1 MNLFLTYLII
11 GFLASNP
18 TVEKKISQTIS
29 GTITT
34 SGSYCG
40 GAAPS
45 EEMLQ
50 SVQVTRPMSGFMIYI
65 KKGAKNKLL
74 SCIVDSTCTDS
85 SGNYSFDLS
94 PGKYVLLQKNQLN
107 KDVFEKYKQSKW
119 TQVDLECMQMWW
131 EKGLTSITVDSES
144 INNLNFHFQKRCFI
158 PLSVPC
164 LRYTGPY
171 PP

>member
-1 MNLFLTYLII
+1 MNIFLTYLII
-11 GFLASNP
+11 GFLAGGP
-18 TVEKKISQTIS
+18 TKEKKVTQTIS

-40 GAAPS
+40 GVAPS

-50 SVQVTRPMSGFMIYI
+50 DVQATKPMSCFVIYV
-65 KKGAKNKLL
+65 KKGTKNKLS
-74 SCIVDSTCTDS
+74 SCIVDSICTDS
-85 SGNYSFDLS
+85 SGNYSFNLR

-119 TQVDLECMQMWW
+119 TQVDLECMQTWW